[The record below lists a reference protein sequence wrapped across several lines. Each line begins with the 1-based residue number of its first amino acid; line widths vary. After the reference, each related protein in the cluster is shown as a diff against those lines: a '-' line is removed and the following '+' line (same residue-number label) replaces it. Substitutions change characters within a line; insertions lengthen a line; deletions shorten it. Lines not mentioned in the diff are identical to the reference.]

1 MTRRLVV
8 IMVFGLLR
16 FWLLYTH
23 TPGSKIVCDFVVVI
37 DNMSW
42 CAVVFVCG
50 GDNHD
55 EYC

>member
-1 MTRRLVV
+1 MVV
-8 IMVFGLLR
+8 IMVFGLLP
-16 FWLLYTH
+16 FGFYILTLLFT
-23 TPGSKIVCDFVVVI
+23 TRGEFVI